1 MTLGEQLDAASGDL
15 TEEEAS
21 VARTY
26 VERLQKAGITSVP
39 QLVQTVSD
47 VQTNPAVRDMA
58 YSLLAWLRVRSASTV
73 LTRAFEQTQDDTFV
87 WAAANALVR
96 VRAED
101 AIPTLLGVL
110 ERSSP
115 TKQAAAAWTLGWLGG
130 SHAVP
135 VLRSV
140 AMDPHRA
147 VDVRAHAT
155 EALGVLH
162 AQEAVDDLIAL
173 LSVQS
178 PEIRYWAAY
187 SLGQIA
193 DPVSVPELERVAASD
208 SAVLSNDRSVRQEAI
223 DALAAIHAK
232 ERDNS

>member
-1 MTLGEQLDAASGDL
+1 MTLAEHLDAASGDL
-15 TEEEAS
+15 TEEEATD
-21 VARTY
+21 ARTY
-26 VERLQKAGITSVP
+26 VERLYKAGVTSLP

-58 YSLLAWLRVRSASTV
+58 YSLLAWLRVRNASTV
-73 LTRAFEQTQDDTFV
+73 LTRAFEQEQNDSFI

-96 VRAED
+96 ARAED
-101 AIPTLLGVL
+101 AVPTLLSVL

-115 TKQAAAAWTLGWLGG
+115 TKEAAAAWTLGWLGG

-140 AMDPHRA
+140 AMDSHRA
-147 VDVRAHAT
+147 VEVRAHAT
-155 EALGVLH
+155 EALGLLH
-162 AQEAVDDLIAL
+162 AAEAVEDLIAL

-178 PEIRYWAAY
+178 PELRYWAAY

-193 DPVSVPELERVAASD
+193 DPASVPELERVAASD
-208 SAVLSNDRSVRQEAI
+208 SGVLSNERSVRQEAI
-223 DALAAIHAK
+223 EALAAIHAK